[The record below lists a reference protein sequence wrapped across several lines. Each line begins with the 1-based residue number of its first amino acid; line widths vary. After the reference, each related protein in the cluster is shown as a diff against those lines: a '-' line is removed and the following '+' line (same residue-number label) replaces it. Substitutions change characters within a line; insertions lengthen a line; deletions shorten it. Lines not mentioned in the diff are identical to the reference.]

1 MYRILFA
8 ASDNTQASGAFQSMA
23 KLCQLI
29 NENPDF
35 HAMVVLPR
43 KGNGYELLEKLG
55 IEYTYAKSYGWIVPV
70 DVKWTT
76 GKKLRQLVK
85 KIINAFAVRKIEKI
99 IREKNIDILHS
110 NTSYIY
116 VGQKA
121 ALRTHTLSVWHLRE
135 LLEEDQHN
143 KFCSKDCIKLINKA
157 DAVVAISDCIAEK
170 YKSGIKNLVK
180 ISNGLD
186 PAIYYYKKQFSQNN
200 PDISL
205 LCIGNMNGG
214 KGQDIIIK
222 ACRLLIK
229 SGIRNFHVNFV
240 GSGTKEASYKNLC
253 SKLQLDEFITFHGIH
268 KDVQKFYRKSD
279 IMIMSSNAEA
289 FGRTTVEAMMS
300 GCLIVGSDSGAT
312 PEILNNGEFGYM
324 FKNGD
329 YNDLYKVLKN
339 IFADRSCIRDMAEKG
354 QQHALECYSAQLN
367 AEKVMSL
374 YRKLLES

>member
-35 HAMVVLPR
+35 HTVVVLPR
-43 KGNGYELLEKLG
+43 KGDGYELLEKLG

-70 DVKWTT
+70 DVKWTA
-76 GKKLRQLVK
+76 GKKFRTLIK
-85 KIINAFAVRKIEKI
+85 KITNAFAVRKIEKI
-99 IREKNIDILHS
+99 IKEKNIDIVHS

-121 ALRTHTLSVWHLRE
+121 ALKTHTLSVWHLRE

-143 KFCSKDCIKLINKA
+143 KFWNTECIKLINKA
-157 DAVVAISDCIAEK
+157 NAVVAISDCIAEK
-170 YKSGIKNLVK
+170 YKSQIKKLVK

-186 PAIYYYKKQFSQNN
+186 PEIYYCKRQFLQEN

-214 KGQDIIIK
+214 KGQDIILK
-222 ACRLLIK
+222 ACRLLVK
-229 SGIRNFHVNFV
+229 NGIRNFHVSFV
-240 GSGTKEASYKNLC
+240 GSGTKEPAYKKLC
-253 SKLQLDEFITFHGIH
+253 SKLQLDEFVTFHGIH
-268 KDVQKFYRKSD
+268 KDVQKFYQNSD

-300 GCLIVGSDSGAT
+300 GCLIIGSDSGAT
-312 PEILNNGEFGYM
+312 PEILNNGEFGFM

-339 IFADRSCIRDMAEKG
+339 IFSSRRCIKDMAEKG
-354 QQHALECYSAQLN
+354 QKHALECYSAQLN
-367 AEKVMSL
+367 AEKVMRL
-374 YRKLLES
+374 YRKLLKI